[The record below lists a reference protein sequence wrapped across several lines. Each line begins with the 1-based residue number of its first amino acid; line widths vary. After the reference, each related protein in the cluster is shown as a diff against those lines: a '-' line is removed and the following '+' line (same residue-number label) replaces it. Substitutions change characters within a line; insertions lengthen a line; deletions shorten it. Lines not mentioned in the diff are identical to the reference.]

1 MTPSILL
8 IAPSMPG
15 PWRSR
20 GTGLRVEGHNDAPG
34 KNDRAAYSGGGEPS
48 PLPPSPVIS
57 AGYISPAGRLQGL
70 PRSPVYL
77 VYSVAAG
84 CRVILLTPLRGAG
97 VRYQRPYIIET
108 MHSYTLPM

>member
-1 MTPSILL
+1 MPDTLYTADSPQ
-8 IAPSMPG
+8 PPG
-15 PWRSR
+15 PWRRR

-34 KNDRAAYSGGGEPS
+34 KNDRAAYSSGGKADS
-48 PLPPSPVIS
+48 LAPSPVIS

-84 CRVILLTPLRGAG
+84 CRVILLSP
-97 VRYQRPYIIET
+97 
-108 MHSYTLPM
+108 S